1 MTNYATTSG
10 IYDQSAAALQNST
23 ALGQAYDASKT
34 DNSFY
39 SPDAQK
45 RCDSPQVHVPSPSTY
60 VRNGPLT
67 RRCVGGVTAP
77 GCSM

>member
-34 DNSFY
+34 DNSFS
-39 SPDAQK
+39 SPD
-45 RCDSPQVHVPSPSTY
+45 VPKT
-60 VRNGPLT
+60 L
-67 RRCVGGVTAP
+67 
-77 GCSM
+77 